1 MCRYCGVVC
10 KYTKLH
16 PPPDSE
22 LAARAAALPSLA
34 AARAG
39 LLLEP
44 QDGLHLRGA
53 PARQPQQRV
62 LHHRQQPVLQ
72 VIIVILVIITII
84 PRKKQSKHTNY
95 HAACLYHN
103 RDDVSWG
110 GSATHGIYG
119 PLVFYRSHTWLKTLR
134 PATSAIRNAIEHGRR
149 SSRVFS

>member
-10 KYTKLH
+10 RYTKLH

-53 PARQPQQRV
+53 PARQPQQRI

-72 VIIVILVIITII
+72 V
-84 PRKKQSKHTNY
+84 HT
-95 HAACLYHN
+95 
-103 RDDVSWG
+103 DSG
-110 GSATHGIYG
+110 
-119 PLVFYRSHTWLKTLR
+119 TWALR
-134 PATSAIRNAIEHGRR
+134 
-149 SSRVFS
+149 

>member
-1 MCRYCGVVC
+1 MNPLFGVV
-10 KYTKLH
+10 LEVSWLMVH
-16 PPPDSE
+16 LAPLRPPLVQRARPPPPTPP
-22 LAARAAALPSLA
+22 L
-34 AARAG
+34 
-39 LLLEP
+39 
-44 QDGLHLRGA
+44 
-53 PARQPQQRV
+53 
-62 LHHRQQPVLQ
+62 
-72 VIIVILVIITII
+72 VIITIIIIILVIITII

-110 GSATHGIYG
+110 GSATHGIYA